1 MIVPGWL
8 AYKHG
13 RLVPFPTLFATLKN
27 LEKRAPHF
35 TIVLASGLAILM
47 IHLILYPWPAT
58 IPDTNRLHQVYECH
72 PLGSSKPLSK
82 KKQQECLELDK
93 ADVRPSAGA
102 P

>member
-13 RLVPFPTLFATLKN
+13 QLVPFPTLFATLKN
-27 LEKRAPHF
+27 LERRAPRF
-35 TIVLASGLAILM
+35 TIALASGLAILM
-47 IHLILYPWPAT
+47 VHLILYPWPAT

-72 PLGSSKPLSK
+72 PVGPAKPLSDK
-82 KKQQECLELDK
+82 KREECRRLDE
-93 ADVRPSAGA
+93 ADLHPSAGA